1 MNWKTLEKTM
11 GRMGLMGLRC
21 AGMLPLAALSAE
33 NGKGYEAF
41 KIVRTRNI
49 FDPNR
54 KPVRVEPPPRAST
67 PPRPRS
73 STFTLTGTMVREGRS
88 LAFFGGSRSEFS
100 KVISVGDS
108 VANYKI
114 AAIEPGQVELEREGK
129 KVTLAIGKPFTIES
143 APGAAAEPDEPEA
156 PAEGTKTE
164 GTEGTKPPD
173 APAPPTGGDA
183 KSEIIRKMMEKRA
196 KEKEMGK

>member
-11 GRMGLMGLRC
+11 GRMGLMGLMC

-54 KPVRVEPPPRAST
+54 KPVRNEAPRA
-67 PPRPRS
+67 PEPRRPRS

-114 AAIEPGQVELEREGK
+114 TTIEPGQVELEREGK
-129 KVTLAIGKPFTIES
+129 KMTLAIGKPFTIES
-143 APGAAAEPDEPEA
+143 APGAVAEPDEPEPPA
-156 PAEGTKTE
+156 EGAKTEGAEGTKT
-164 GTEGTKPPD
+164 TD
-173 APAPPTGGDA
+173 AAAPAPPTGGDA
-183 KSEIIRKMMEKRA
+183 KSEILRKMMERRA
-196 KEKEMGK
+196 KEMGK

>member
-1 MNWKTLEKTM
+1 MNWKTLKKPM
-11 GRMGLMGLRC
+11 GRMRLMGLMC
-21 AGMLPLAALSAE
+21 AGMLPLAASSAE

-54 KPVRVEPPPRAST
+54 KPVREAPPRAST
-67 PPRPRS
+67 PSRPRS

-88 LAFFGGSRSEFS
+88 LAFFSGTRSEFS

-114 AAIEPGQVELEREGK
+114 TAIEPSQVELEHEGK
-129 KVTLAIGKPFTIES
+129 KLTLAIGKPFQIES
-143 APGAAAEPDEPEA
+143 APGAAAEPDEPET
-156 PAEGTKTE
+156 PEEGTKTE
-164 GTEGTKPPD
+164 GAEGTKTTD
-173 APAPPTGGDA
+173 APAPPAGTDA
-183 KSEIIRKMMEKRA
+183 KSEILRKMMERRA
-196 KEKEMGK
+196 KEMGK